1 MTAKALGTGLMTAK
15 KNGQQALLAIVNT
28 QVAFET
34 LPSKEAESF
43 WFSWSQQYMVLV
55 EEDKID

>member
-1 MTAKALGTGLMTAK
+1 MTAKALGTRLMTAK

>member
-1 MTAKALGTGLMTAK
+1 MTAKALGTRLMTAK
-15 KNGQQALLAIVNT
+15 KNVQQVLLAIVNT

-34 LPSKEAESF
+34 LPSKEAERF
-43 WFSWSQQYMVLV
+43 WFSWSQQYTVLV